1 MAVALEQTIT
11 NDKQLAKVAQ
21 ALPRQFTPVF
31 DLCDNI
37 LEDFNSL
44 STIMFQV
51 LLSTMTMPS
60 SIQIAFVANLLHP
73 LITGKPP
80 NFFVVDPTQEHFEAK
95 LLPLRATTQS
105 FVANAKISLI
115 LEQMIMHMISQDGL
129 LPTPALRKAMET
141 GIKAREGVNGLKKG
155 DIGQE
160 QQAKALMKACSGR
173 LLGLLEGLEV
183 AKAKVSQPT
192 KGKGAVR
199 IKEAASLSFGSGS
212 SLSPAPDSET
222 ESAD

>member
-1 MAVALEQTIT
+1 MAVVLEQTIT

-44 STIMFQV
+44 STIIFQV

-73 LITGKPP
+73 FITGKLP
-80 NFFVVDPTQEHFEAK
+80 NLFVVDPTQEHFEAK

-115 LEQMIMHMISQDGL
+115 LEQMVMHMISQDGL

-155 DIGQE
+155 DVGQE

-173 LLGLLEGLEV
+173 LLGLLEVLEMT
-183 AKAKVSQPT
+183 KARVSQPT

-199 IKEAASLSFGSGS
+199 IKEAALLSFGSGS
-212 SLSPAPDSET
+212 SLSPAPDSEA
-222 ESAD
+222 ESTD